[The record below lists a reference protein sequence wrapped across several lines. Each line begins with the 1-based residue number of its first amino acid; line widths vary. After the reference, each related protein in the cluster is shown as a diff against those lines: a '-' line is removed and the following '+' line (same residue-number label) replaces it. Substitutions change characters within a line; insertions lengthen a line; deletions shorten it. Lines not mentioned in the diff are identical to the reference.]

1 MVEEGDQENTL
12 WSLSKLRQMAKGNET
27 FVLKMQKLFVEQTL
41 VRLAELERAVSEE
54 NYAQVGEI
62 AHKMKPALD
71 TFCIDSMKETVR
83 RLEKA
88 AEMPAIENRQ
98 LTADFLAVL
107 KKVVLEMQ
115 QAA

>member
-12 WSLSKLRQMAKGNET
+12 WSLSKLRQMAKGNEA

-71 TFCIDSMKETVR
+71 SFCIDSMKDSVR

-88 AEMPAIENRQ
+88 AEIPAIENRQ
-98 LTADFLAVL
+98 LAADFLAVL

-115 QAA
+115 KAA